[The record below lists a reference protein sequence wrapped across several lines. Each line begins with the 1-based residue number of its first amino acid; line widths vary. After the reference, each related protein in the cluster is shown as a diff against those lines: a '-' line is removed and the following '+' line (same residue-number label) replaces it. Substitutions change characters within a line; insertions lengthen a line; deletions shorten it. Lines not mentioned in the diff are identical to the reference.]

1 MRSSKRRPLVRQ
13 HNCKVKRWVGMTDVA
28 ARVMV
33 RDEMAASDAPLVFQ
47 SLPGVE
53 VKTEE
58 CPQRARI
65 QIDLLLLALEA
76 LDLGSSE
83 AILSLVSE
91 LGLQKIIHNRV
102 NLWRLRCSNPWR
114 RRSQRQSLSL
124 EEAKAL
130 VVIACHQARR
140 LTVSIRQLL
149 LAQEQLQAK
158 GLSYDHHFR
167 LADYLERFS
176 AHYRAR
182 MNTKR
187 PLVAAYCASED
198 KINELALSLLI
209 QLLICTGTAGL
220 QRCWVSLFDGE
231 IG

>member
-1 MRSSKRRPLVRQ
+1 
-13 HNCKVKRWVGMTDVA
+13 MTDVA

-33 RDEMAASDAPLVFQ
+33 GDVRVAREAPLVFQ

-83 AILSLVSE
+83 AILGLVQE
-91 LGLQKIIHNRV
+91 LGLQSIIHNRV

-124 EEAKAL
+124 EEAKGL
-130 VVIACHQARR
+130 VVIVCNLSRR

-167 LADYLERFS
+167 LADYLERFR
-176 AHYRAR
+176 AHFRAR
-182 MNTKR
+182 MNIKR
-187 PLVAAYCASED
+187 PLVATYCTSED
-198 KINELALSLLI
+198 KINELALNLLI
-209 QLLICTGTAGL
+209 QLLICSGTSGL